1 MAEGNENNVK
11 GSVTVENG
19 VKRITM
25 PGKDQALT
33 VRVNPNEK
41 IDIVGVEEEDLEVDI
56 IGSDI
61 VLTDSETGGRI
72 VLEGLAPIFFDAET
86 APQLM
91 FSGAPFSLDALIA
104 KVGTVGNLTVE
115 EYIAISSIKPPRDI
129 DDKEKSSDE
138 EDQEKAEEQDEAE
151 KMDEA
156 TPETPSDSPVLADT
170 QQPEQ
175 AAQDTSTSEAVDES
189 PPAPPFAIDPE
200 EGSSTSDS
208 TDDSPPAASNPSV
221 TEPVENSVDFELR
234 LLQVESSQTFN
245 TSGQETVRVFQGG
258 GGSEASVFDPDN
270 DVQFSPEVIDISA
283 DPSDTVVYADNPNL
297 FSNTVTARAFE
308 VSPNLPEGFFI
319 TGISFELSG
328 LPPGFG
334 FVETAQ
340 QTGLLYDFIEP
351 VENERG
357 DYNFTVQYGI
367 PVSAS
372 EYTITVVVR
381 AEFDENSGLVPPAE
395 TSLTFSRDQQ
405 VVFREKEFV
414 NSPSD
419 LNYENADGETV
430 WVLTDRVNEN
440 RILTGIG
447 NNTVFGAQ
455 SEDVISTIDGADTII
470 SKQGNDTI
478 LAGKGDDLIDAGA
491 GNDTIDGGEGVDL
504 LIYGVDGLDPLD
516 YDLSFYREIETN
528 MVVDLTVDAT
538 GYGSITFLDKQGE
551 VEQDLVKGVENIITG
566 SGNDTILGVEADNVV
581 NVFRGGAGNDTLFG
595 GGGNDTLDGGAGIDL
610 ADYSGASQGIKADL
624 AALTV
629 DSGVDNIDTLID
641 IEIIKGSGFNDTI
654 RGNAL
659 DNTFFGGDGNDTLA
673 GLQGDDTLIG
683 NGGNDFVDYSAR
695 TVSVVV
701 DLSDTPNGDGFIQ
714 TFVTGGES
722 DYLKG
727 ILSVIGSQVND
738 TITGDEQSQVLM
750 GEAGNDTIY
759 GLDGDDTIDGG
770 DNNDTLVGGLG
781 EDTFLGSNGLDTVDG
796 GDGNDTA
803 DYSGGQIAGLTS
815 VNITL
820 RDTLD
825 AVVDLVGAADDDVLK
840 DIENLVGTSGNDTL
854 VGDGVGNVLSG
865 MGGADTITAAGGADT
880 VLGGAGNDTIYGG
893 AGFDTI
899 NGGADQDVVDYAF
912 ASNAVV
918 VNLETGTA
926 TGSDING
933 DKLLNVEDIIGGTGD
948 DTIIGNDSDNT
959 LDGGDGNDT
968 LVGGGGDDTLIGGN
982 STNGD
987 WVDYSAAAG
996 GVNVDLSSPD
1006 TVTDGDGGVD
1016 KLVGIENVIGSDNAG
1031 DVIVGSAGVN
1041 TIYGMNGAD
1050 TISAGDSAD
1059 VVFGGMGGDTLRG
1072 QSGNDT
1078 LHGEDGNDTLR
1089 GGIGTD
1095 TVYGGIGN
1103 DYFIEDGTV
1112 GDDTLF
1118 GGDDN
1123 DTVDYSNVS
1132 GGIEVQLNE
1141 DTLATVTMIGTGSTD
1156 EKIAEIENVI
1166 GSTGDDRIKGDDLEN
1181 ILNGDDGDDTIWGG
1195 IGADTMIGGDQTGAD
1210 VLRFDDLTTK
1220 VVLNIGGNV

>member
-138 EDQEKAEEQDEAE
+138 EDQEKAEEEDEAE

-245 TSGQETVRVFQGG
+245 TSGQETVRIFQGG
-258 GGSEASVFDPDN
+258 GGSESSVFDPDN

-297 FSNTVTARAFE
+297 FSDTVTARAFE

-381 AEFDENSGLVPPAE
+381 AEFDPNSGLVPPAQ
-395 TSLTFSRDQQ
+395 TNLTFSRDQQ

-491 GNDTIDGGEGVDL
+491 GNDTIDCGEGVDL

-610 ADYSGASQGIKADL
+610 ADYSGASRHQGRSCCAD
-624 AALTV
+624 
-629 DSGVDNIDTLID
+629 S
-641 IEIIKGSGFNDTI
+641 
-654 RGNAL
+654 
-659 DNTFFGGDGNDTLA
+659 
-673 GLQGDDTLIG
+673 
-683 NGGNDFVDYSAR
+683 
-695 TVSVVV
+695 
-701 DLSDTPNGDGFIQ
+701 
-714 TFVTGGES
+714 
-722 DYLKG
+722 
-727 ILSVIGSQVND
+727 
-738 TITGDEQSQVLM
+738 
-750 GEAGNDTIY
+750 
-759 GLDGDDTIDGG
+759 
-770 DNNDTLVGGLG
+770 
-781 EDTFLGSNGLDTVDG
+781 
-796 GDGNDTA
+796 
-803 DYSGGQIAGLTS
+803 
-815 VNITL
+815 
-820 RDTLD
+820 
-825 AVVDLVGAADDDVLK
+825 
-840 DIENLVGTSGNDTL
+840 
-854 VGDGVGNVLSG
+854 
-865 MGGADTITAAGGADT
+865 
-880 VLGGAGNDTIYGG
+880 
-893 AGFDTI
+893 
-899 NGGADQDVVDYAF
+899 
-912 ASNAVV
+912 
-918 VNLETGTA
+918 
-926 TGSDING
+926 
-933 DKLLNVEDIIGGTGD
+933 
-948 DTIIGNDSDNT
+948 
-959 LDGGDGNDT
+959 
-968 LVGGGGDDTLIGGN
+968 
-982 STNGD
+982 
-987 WVDYSAAAG
+987 
-996 GVNVDLSSPD
+996 
-1006 TVTDGDGGVD
+1006 
-1016 KLVGIENVIGSDNAG
+1016 
-1031 DVIVGSAGVN
+1031 
-1041 TIYGMNGAD
+1041 
-1050 TISAGDSAD
+1050 
-1059 VVFGGMGGDTLRG
+1059 
-1072 QSGNDT
+1072 
-1078 LHGEDGNDTLR
+1078 
-1089 GGIGTD
+1089 
-1095 TVYGGIGN
+1095 
-1103 DYFIEDGTV
+1103 
-1112 GDDTLF
+1112 
-1118 GGDDN
+1118 
-1123 DTVDYSNVS
+1123 
-1132 GGIEVQLNE
+1132 
-1141 DTLATVTMIGTGSTD
+1141 
-1156 EKIAEIENVI
+1156 
-1166 GSTGDDRIKGDDLEN
+1166 
-1181 ILNGDDGDDTIWGG
+1181 
-1195 IGADTMIGGDQTGAD
+1195 
-1210 VLRFDDLTTK
+1210 
-1220 VVLNIGGNV
+1220 